1 MAFKFEQLNVW
12 QKALIFTK
20 DTHDLTT
27 TFPKTETYVLTSQM
41 KRAADSVALNI
52 AEGFTGQSNPEF
64 RKFLGYAIRSAI
76 EVVASL
82 HIHIGKMKSMISQED
97 FSKHYEPL
105 EEVVKMLQAPRNSIN
120 K

>member
-12 QKALIFTK
+12 QKALVLTK

-27 TFPKTETYVLTSQM
+27 TFPKEEIYILTSQM

-52 AEGFTGQSNPEF
+52 AEGSTGQSNPEF
-64 RKFLGYAIRSAI
+64 RRFLGYAIRSAI
-76 EVVASL
+76 EVVACL
-82 HIHIGKMKSMISQED
+82 HIGKMRNIVSQED
-97 FSKHYEPL
+97 FNTHYEQL
-105 EEVVKMLQAPRNSIN
+105 EEIVKMLQALRNSI